1 MTKEALK
8 RANEIVA
15 LINALKFERSKIRY
29 SQKLICDSTEDTMPI
44 RVCESDRHISPTKDE
59 LLEMMEKID
68 FRHKKEIEQLEKEF
82 AEL

>member
-8 RANEIVA
+8 RANEIAV
-15 LINALKFERSKIRY
+15 LIDALKFERSKIRY
-29 SQKLICDSTEDTMPI
+29 SQERICDSTEDTMTI
-44 RVCESDRHISPTKDE
+44 RVCESDRHISPTKNE

-68 FRHKKEIEQLEKEF
+68 LRHKREIERLEKEF